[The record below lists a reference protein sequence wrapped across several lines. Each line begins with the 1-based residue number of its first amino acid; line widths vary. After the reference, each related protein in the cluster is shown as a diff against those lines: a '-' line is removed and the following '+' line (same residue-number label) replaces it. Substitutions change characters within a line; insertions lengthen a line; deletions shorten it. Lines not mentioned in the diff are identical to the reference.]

1 MFSNQLKVMHA
12 IDDDRA
18 DIYAQTF
25 FFFSKAMLF
34 FFFNAT
40 SSCTDGVGTVTV
52 RRLS

>member
-34 FFFNAT
+34 FFFLMQHPVVLMVLAQ
-40 SSCTDGVGTVTV
+40 
-52 RRLS
+52 